1 MKKLIIPI
9 LLLIS
14 IYSVYY
20 DLSMGTLPT
29 KTMAAAQINDT
40 NTEPT
45 VSDNNIPSELITVEA
60 GYTVLSIVEE
70 LHNEPVN
77 ASIQQI
83 IVDFETLNP
92 GTKANNIQIGKAY
105 LIPTYYK

>member
-1 MKKLIIPI
+1 MKKLFIPI

-29 KTMAAAQINDT
+29 KTMAAAQINDS
-40 NTEPT
+40 NPDPT
-45 VSDNNIPSELITVEA
+45 VTNSISSELITVEA

>member
-14 IYSVYY
+14 VYSVYY

-29 KTMAAAQINDT
+29 KTIAAAQINDS
-40 NTEPT
+40 NPEPT
-45 VSDNNIPSELITVEA
+45 VTISYELITVEA